1 VLACRVPREKHS
13 RLLCVCLL
21 VTIAAVSEAL
31 SEKGTQ
37 RRPERD
43 RRSRIVRLT
52 PAEAARLAQ
61 AARQSVSVQMAQG
74 LDLAAWAPDGLVID
88 PVALD
93 FDEQGTLY
101 ATSTSRSS
109 LPLDIRQHPTWI
121 PVVHTL
127 TTVADLLSFYRR
139 ELAPERSAA
148 NPWLPDHNKDGSHD
162 WRDLAEVKERLY
174 HIQDTDRDGRADLSR
189 IMIEG
194 FNEDPTSDI
203 AGGLLHHNGDLF
215 FGASP
220 VLWRLRDENGDGF
233 IDSRVVVS
241 QGYNTHPAFGG
252 HGISGVTIG
261 PDGRLY
267 WEVGDMGF
275 DVTDQSGRR
284 WSSPNQ
290 GAVLRAN
297 PDGSDFEVF
306 ASGIRNLQEFAFDE
320 YGNLISVD
328 NDGDHAGETERLV
341 YLTEGSDSG
350 WRANWQYGKYTD
362 PTNNRYNVWMDE
374 GMFKPRFE
382 GQAAHIT
389 PPIAPYHAG
398 PAGMVYDPGTALS
411 DEWRNHFFVASF
423 TGSAAT
429 ARIYA
434 FRLKPEGAGFALE
447 RDTVLLQGI
456 LTVGMK
462 FGPDGALYLADWM
475 RGWDSKDEGRI
486 WKVDSPVAAASAA
499 RNDVRSLLAQN
510 LNARAAADLGV
521 LLEHP
526 DRRVRL
532 KAQFELVTRADI
544 TTLRLAARRAD
555 HQLARIHG
563 LWGIAQL
570 ARKDAQQSALL
581 AEFLTDTDPEIRA
594 QAARSIGDV
603 RDGRA
608 AAALLPL
615 LEDRSPRARFF
626 AAEALGRLA
635 YRPAGPGLIKMLA
648 DNNDRDLNLRH
659 AGSLALSR
667 IGDASPVAALSSHGS
682 RAVRI
687 AAIVALRRLRHPDVA
702 RFLADADEQVVTEAA
717 RAIND
722 DGSIEAALPAL
733 ARVLEERRFTSEP
746 LLRRAIN
753 ANLRLGTNDAAARVA
768 AFAADGSRPAAMR
781 TEAVATLGTWQS
793 PSPFDRVDGMYHGP
807 ATARALRGSS
817 LRVFGN

>member
-1 VLACRVPREKHS
+1 
-13 RLLCVCLL
+13 
-21 VTIAAVSEAL
+21 
-31 SEKGTQ
+31 
-37 RRPERD
+37 
-43 RRSRIVRLT
+43 
-52 PAEAARLAQ
+52 
-61 AARQSVSVQMAQG
+61 
-74 LDLAAWAPDGLVID
+74 
-88 PVALD
+88 
-93 FDEQGTLY
+93 
-101 ATSTSRSS
+101 
-109 LPLDIRQHPTWI
+109 
-121 PVVHTL
+121 
-127 TTVADLLSFYRR
+127 
-139 ELAPERSAA
+139 
-148 NPWLPDHNKDGSHD
+148 
-162 WRDLAEVKERLY
+162 
-174 HIQDTDRDGRADLSR
+174 
-189 IMIEG
+189 
-194 FNEDPTSDI
+194 
-203 AGGLLHHNGDLF
+203 
-215 FGASP
+215 
-220 VLWRLRDENGDGF
+220 
-233 IDSRVVVS
+233 
-241 QGYNTHPAFGG
+241 
-252 HGISGVTIG
+252 
-261 PDGRLY
+261 
-267 WEVGDMGF
+267 MGF

-320 YGNLISVD
+320 YGDLISVD

-362 PTNNRYNVWMDE
+362 PPNNRYNVWMDE

-456 LTVGMK
+456 LAVGMK

-475 RGWDSKDEGRI
+475 RGWESKDEGRI

-521 LLEHP
+521 LLRSRPARAPKPVRARHP
-526 DRRVRL
+526 RRHHD
-532 KAQFELVTRADI
+532 AP
-544 TTLRLAARRAD
+544 AAARAD

-570 ARKDAQQSALL
+570 ARKDAQHSALL

-615 LEDRSPRARFF
+615 LEDSSPRARFF

-635 YRPAGPGLIKMLA
+635 YRAGPGLIKMLA

-722 DGSIEAALPAL
+722 DGSI
-733 ARVLEERRFTSEP
+733 
-746 LLRRAIN
+746 
-753 ANLRLGTNDAAARVA
+753 
-768 AFAADGSRPAAMR
+768 
-781 TEAVATLGTWQS
+781 
-793 PSPFDRVDGMYHGP
+793 
-807 ATARALRGSS
+807 
-817 LRVFGN
+817 